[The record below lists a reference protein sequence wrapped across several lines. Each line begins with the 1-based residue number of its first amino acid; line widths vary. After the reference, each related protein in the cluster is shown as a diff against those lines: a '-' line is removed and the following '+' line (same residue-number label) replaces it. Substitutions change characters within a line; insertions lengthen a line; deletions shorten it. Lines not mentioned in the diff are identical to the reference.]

1 MRPREQWSEEEMQE
15 KAEAYDVRYAERA
28 PQVLVL
34 RLEVWQR
41 VESTNGALSVTQ
53 TKEVEEED
61 ALNDEIVD
69 APRLERARHGLGN
82 QHAKHDPYDICG
94 RIRQL
99 EHDNRQ

>member
-1 MRPREQWSEEEMQE
+1 MEEDLVSKREMQE
-15 KAEAYDVRYAERA
+15 KVETYDVCNAERA

-34 RLEVWQR
+34 RLEVWQL
-41 VESTNGALSVTQ
+41 VESTKGAPSVTR
-53 TKEVEEED
+53 KKKGEGEG

-69 APRLERARHGLGN
+69 APRLERVRHGLGN
-82 QHAKHDPYDICG
+82 QHAQHDRYDICE